1 MGRKK
6 TEDAV
11 LSAKAKASGK
21 DAHKKE
27 KISVSAMLA
36 SMDEKPDKPKK
47 VLSSSSK
54 PKVKSAPKAST
65 YTDGIDLPPS
75 DEDDEDFLE
84 EEQQQNNA
92 SKRSS
97 HQQRPDLKTLDVS
110 IADKELKKREKRI
123 F

>member
-6 TEDAV
+6 TEDAGP
-11 LSAKAKASGK
+11 SAKVKAGSK
-21 DAHKKE
+21 DPPKKE

-47 VLSSSSK
+47 VPSSSSK
-54 PKVKSAPKAST
+54 PKPKSAPKAST

-75 DEDDEDFLE
+75 DDEDDDLLE
-84 EEQQQNNA
+84 EEEA
-92 SKRSS
+92 KRSS
-97 HQQRPDLKTLDVS
+97 QQQQRPGLKPLDVP
-110 IADKELKKREKRI
+110 IAEKELKISPCLHGVKN